1 MTEEV
6 SDYLQKS
13 LMLNVN
19 VSILDYWKLMKN
31 LKLAMIQFIKDIL
44 AISAADVEVKHL
56 FNMT

>member
-1 MTEEV
+1 VTEEV